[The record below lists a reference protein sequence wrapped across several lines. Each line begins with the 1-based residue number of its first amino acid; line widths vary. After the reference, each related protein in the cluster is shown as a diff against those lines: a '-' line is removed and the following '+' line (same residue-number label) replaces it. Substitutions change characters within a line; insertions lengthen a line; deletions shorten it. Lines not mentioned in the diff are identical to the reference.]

1 MTEKQET
8 TQEKS
13 SAFFE
18 GLPFMAMMQKMMG
31 QPAKGGGCA
40 EMMSQMMGM
49 CCGTQDETKEKT
61 TSETTQQ
68 A

>member
-1 MTEKQET
+1 MTDKQET

-13 SAFFE
+13 PASFE

-31 QPAKGGGCA
+31 QQAKGCGCA
-40 EMMSQMMGM
+40 EMMSHMMGM
-49 CCGTQDETKEKT
+49 CCGIQGETKEKT
-61 TSETTQQ
+61 TSETTQK